1 MTTKKTL
8 SDRFLEN
15 VKAAPKGRT
24 VDIRDNKIPGFGVR
38 VGDRAD
44 EKGRAE
50 TVTFV
55 LYCRWPSTGA
65 PARRKLGNAKKMSLA
80 AARKKAKRW
89 LDLVEQGID
98 PQEQERQEKAAQRAA
113 ELAEA
118 ALRENTFDKVAEQW
132 FRRIKGQRKAREV
145 ERDVRRIFLQRWTDV
160 PVTSITA
167 ADVER
172 VINSMTDTPAQL
184 RNALGYVQRLFRW
197 AARQSRFG
205 LAESPAEKLRAQ
217 DFVGKKRRGNRVL
230 TDEELRLL
238 WRAVT
243 RLRTERRRTDDVDDR
258 ASIWFPGN
266 YPFGPLFRLLMLTG
280 QRKSEVACARWREFD
295 LPKRLWTIPAERMKS
310 DRAHVVPLTD
320 EMMAL
325 LEALPRS
332 TSKRNDYDHLF
343 STTNGQKPVN
353 SFGKVKARI
362 DRRMLS
368 ALRALAR
375 KRGEDP
381 TAVVLPRWT
390 IHDIR
395 RTVRTGLSALPI
407 PYQVCELMIAHA
419 MSELGATYDLYS
431 YEREKRRGFDL
442 WGSRLHI
449 LLRRSARDNVVEFA
463 ARKRAGS
470 PQDLQWDDDSWPIGM
485 KPDGTL
491 NIVEE
496 DGDYAVPT
504 EENE

>member
-1 MTTKKTL
+1 MSTTKRLL
-8 SDRFLEN
+8 SDKFIET
-15 VKAAPKGRT
+15 VKAAPKGKT
-24 VDIRDNKIPGFGVR
+24 ADVYDTKISGFGVR

-44 EKGRAE
+44 AKGRAL
-50 TVTFV
+50 TATYVV
-55 LYCRWPSTGA
+55 YCRWPSTGK
-65 PARRKLGNAKKMSLA
+65 PARRKVGDAKKMSLA
-80 AARKKAKRW
+80 AARRIAKRW
-89 LDLVEQGID
+89 LDLVEQGVD
-98 PQEQERQEKAAQRAA
+98 PQEQDREQKAAKAAA
-113 ELAEA
+113 EQAEA
-118 ALRENTFDKVAEQW
+118 ALRENTFAKVAEQW
-132 FRRIKGQRKAREV
+132 FRRIKTQRKAREV
-145 ERDVRRIFLQRWTDV
+145 ERDFRRIFVQRWADR
-160 PVTSITA
+160 PVTEITA

-197 AARQSRFG
+197 AARQTRFG
-205 LAESPAEKLRAQ
+205 LADSPAEKLRAQ

-238 WRAVT
+238 WRAVG
-243 RLRTERRRTDDVDDR
+243 RLRTERRRTEDDDS
-258 ASIWFPGN
+258 AYFPGD
-266 YPFGPLFRLLMLTG
+266 YPYGPLFRLLVLSG

-320 EMMAL
+320 EMVAL
-325 LEALPRS
+325 LAALPRS
-332 TSKRNDYDHLF
+332 TSKRADHDHLF
-343 STTNGQKPVN
+343 STTNGAKPVN

-368 ALRALAR
+368 ALRAMAR
-375 KRGEDP
+375 RRGDDP
-381 TAVVLPRWT
+381 AAVSLPRWT

-419 MSELGATYDLYS
+419 MSELGATYDLHS

-442 WGSRLHI
+442 WGTRLHSI
-449 LLRRSARDNVVEFA
+449 LQRSARANVVEFA
-463 ARKRAGS
+463 ARKRVGS
-470 PQDLQWDDDSWPIGM
+470 PQDLQWSDEDWPIGM
-485 KPDGTL
+485 KPNGEL

-496 DGDYAVPT
+496 DGDYAIPT

>member
-1 MTTKKTL
+1 MSTTKRLL
-8 SDRFLEN
+8 SDKFIEA
-15 VKAAPKGRT
+15 VKAAPKGKT
-24 VDIRDNKIPGFGVR
+24 ADVYDTKTPGFGVR

-44 EKGRAE
+44 DKGRAL
-50 TVTFV
+50 TATYVV
-55 LYCRWPSTGA
+55 YCRWPSTGK
-65 PARRKLGNAKKMSLA
+65 PARRKVGDAKKMSLA
-80 AARKKAKRW
+80 AARRIAKRW
-89 LDLVEQGID
+89 LDLVEQGVD
-98 PQEQERQEKAAQRAA
+98 PQEQDREQKAARAA
-113 ELAEA
+113 AEQAEA
-118 ALRENTFDKVAEQW
+118 ALRENTFEKVATEW
-132 FRRIKGQRKAREV
+132 FRHIRGQRKAREV
-145 ERDVRRIFLQRWTDV
+145 ERDVRRIFLPRWAAR
-160 PVTSITA
+160 PVTKIAA

-172 VINSMTDTPAQL
+172 IINSMMDTPAQL

-197 AARQSRFG
+197 AARQTRFG

-238 WRAVT
+238 WRAVG
-243 RLRTERRRTDDVDDR
+243 RLRTERRRTDEDDG
-258 ASIWFPGN
+258 AIWLPGD
-266 YPFGPLFRLLMLTG
+266 YPYGPLFRLLMLTG

-320 EMMAL
+320 EMVKL

-332 TSKRNDYDHLF
+332 TSKRNDYDCLF
-343 STTNGQKPVN
+343 STTNGHKPVN

-375 KRGEDP
+375 RRGDDP
-381 TAVVLPRWT
+381 AAVTLPRWT
-390 IHDIR
+390 IHDLR

-419 MSELGATYDLYS
+419 MSELGATYDLHS

-442 WGSRLHI
+442 WGSRLHSI
-449 LLRRSARDNVVEFA
+449 LQRSARDNVVEFA
-463 ARKRAGS
+463 ARKRVGS
-470 PQDLQWDDDSWPIGM
+470 PQDLQWEDDSWPIGM
-485 KPDGTL
+485 KPNGEL
-491 NIVEE
+491 NFVEE